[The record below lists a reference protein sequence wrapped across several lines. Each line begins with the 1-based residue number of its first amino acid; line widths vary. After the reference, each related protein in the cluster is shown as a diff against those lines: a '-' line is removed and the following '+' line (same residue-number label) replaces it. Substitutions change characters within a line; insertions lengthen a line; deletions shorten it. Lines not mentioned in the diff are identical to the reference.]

1 MSQIPNTFSLLADQ
15 FGNVTATDRTNF
27 GIEDWRQTLTAVNN
41 GGSLSDALRIVT
53 ATLPGLEPIELSV
66 ATTLLADGSRYGTY
80 KVYRIHNMTYWPSH
94 LIKSHGDSLLGRM
107 GYWIF
112 TWTI

>member
-1 MSQIPNTFSLLADQ
+1 MCQIPNTFSLLAEH

-27 GIEDWRQTLTAVNN
+27 GIEDWRQTLRAVNN

-53 ATLPGLEPIELSV
+53 ATLSELKPIELSV

-80 KVYRIHNMTYWPSH
+80 IVYRIRNMTY
-94 LIKSHGDSLLGRM
+94 
-107 GYWIF
+107 
-112 TWTI
+112 